1 MSKVD
6 ELIQELC
13 PDGVERVALGDP
25 MVSSAIYS
33 GGTPSKSRSEY
44 WEGGTIPWMS
54 SGEVNKETVF
64 QTDTFITQEGLDGS
78 SAKMVPPVAVILALA
93 GQGKTRGK
101 VARNQ
106 IELCTNQSLASIIP
120 GENLDRDYLY
130 HFLKGEYENL
140 RAISSSDGSRGGLTL
155 KMIKEFEIPLP
166 PLEVQEEVVRILDQF
181 VELDRE
187 FEEEI
192 AGREKQFGIVRDS
205 LLMLDDF
212 QRVRLGEIG
221 SVAMCKRIFKKETDS
236 TGDVPFFKIG
246 TFGKEADSF
255 IPQELFEDYKSRYP
269 YPEPGD
275 LLLSA
280 SGSIGRVVEFD
291 GSPSYFQDSN
301 IVWLKHDE
309 SILKNSFLKY
319 CYQIVDWTTE
329 GGTIQRLYNKNI
341 LNAQIPLPP
350 LEVQEEIAAKL
361 DTFTEYIDNLK
372 LERELRQ
379 KQYEYYRDQ
388 LLDFKLKE

>member
-6 ELIQELC
+6 ELIQDLC

-78 SAKMVPPVAVILALA
+78 SAKMVPPVSVIVALA

-120 GENLDRDYLY
+120 GENLNRDFLY

-155 KMIKEFEIPLP
+155 KMIKGYEIPLP
-166 PLEVQEEVVRILDQF
+166 PLEVQEEIVRILDQF

-187 FEEEI
+187 LEQEI
-192 AGREKQFGIVRDS
+192 VVREKQLESVFRNLSDISADKS
-205 LLMLDDF
+205 A
-212 QRVRLGEIG
+212 RLGDIAERRKG
-221 SVAMCKRIFKKETDS
+221 MSVTAAKMKELSAKPGDVRIFAGGQTMV
-236 TGDVPFFKIG
+236 DVDESAIPSGKILEG
-246 TFGKEADSF
+246 PA
-255 IPQELFEDYKSRYP
+255 IIVKSRGYIDFVFHESRYTHKSEMWSYCVNEDRVSQKYVFYYLVSQKFNLQEFARATSVKLP
-269 YPEPGD
+269 QLSVGD
-275 LLLSA
+275 T
-280 SGSIGRVVEFD
+280 D
-291 GSPSYFQDSN
+291 N
-301 IVWLKHDE
+301 LK
-309 SILKNSFLKY
+309 
-319 CYQIVDWTTE
+319 
-329 GGTIQRLYNKNI
+329 
-341 LNAQIPLPP
+341 IPLPP
-350 LEVQEEIAAKL
+350 LEVQEEIAIKL
-361 DTFTEYIDNLK
+361 DTFTEYIDDLK
-372 LERELRQ
+372 REHELRQ

-388 LLDFKLKE
+388 LLDFDVKE